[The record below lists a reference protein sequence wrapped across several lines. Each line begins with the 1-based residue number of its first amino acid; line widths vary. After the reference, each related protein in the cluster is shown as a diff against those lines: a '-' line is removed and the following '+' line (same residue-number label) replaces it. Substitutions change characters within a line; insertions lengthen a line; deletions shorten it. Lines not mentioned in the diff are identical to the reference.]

1 MSPSNIAP
9 SSALSLSGRSSR
21 ASATPSAI
29 AMLTRSEKEIVSASA
44 IGPPSLRTAGRQ
56 SNRGTSGLQEKNL
69 CLGTVIQNRR
79 GPGKDVPRAEGSGR
93 RRRVRAQFEDR
104 SPALQ
109 DDLVGP
115 AGEVEGRPRRS

>member
-79 GPGKDVPRAEGSGR
+79 GPGKDVREPKAQPAVGASARNKPSDSGY
-93 RRRVRAQFEDR
+93 FTY
-104 SPALQ
+104 
-109 DDLVGP
+109 
-115 AGEVEGRPRRS
+115 

>member
-29 AMLTRSEKEIVSASA
+29 AMLTRSEKKIVSASA
-44 IGPPSLRTAGRQ
+44 IGPPSLRTAGRRQ

-93 RRRVRAQFEDR
+93 RRRVSAQFEDR

-115 AGEVEGRPRRS
+115 AGEVE